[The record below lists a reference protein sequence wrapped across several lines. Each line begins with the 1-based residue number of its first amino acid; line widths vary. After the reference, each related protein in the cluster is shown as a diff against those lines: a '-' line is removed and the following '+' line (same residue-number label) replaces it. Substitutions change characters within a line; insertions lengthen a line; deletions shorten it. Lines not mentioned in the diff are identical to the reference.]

1 MDMRDASV
9 RGSNLNVAFYAGHEE
24 VKAMKGCEK
33 LQNLDFAVPVRSHVV
48 DVNLNRVRSGASA
61 ERVR

>member
-1 MDMRDASV
+1 MDVHDTSV

-24 VKAMKGCEK
+24 VKAVKGCEK
-33 LQNLDFAVPVRSHVV
+33 LQDHVFAVPVRSHVV